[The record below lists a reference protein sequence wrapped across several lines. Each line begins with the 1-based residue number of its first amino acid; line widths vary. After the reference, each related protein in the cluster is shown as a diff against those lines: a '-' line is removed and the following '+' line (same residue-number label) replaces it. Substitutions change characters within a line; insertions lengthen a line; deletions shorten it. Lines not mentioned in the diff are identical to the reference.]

1 MRISGNNTIFF
12 LIDISVSEKVHYV
25 PMKKLSAVF
34 YKSDNG
40 RMPVKEWIAGL
51 SKEDKKII
59 GEDIRT
65 VQYGFPIGMPLVRP
79 LGDKLWEVRSRLT
92 GNLISRVLFTIW
104 KDNIVL
110 LHGFTKKSQ
119 KTPQSEL
126 ELAKKRRDKFHADCR
141 T

>member
-1 MRISGNNTIFF
+1 
-12 LIDISVSEKVHYV
+12 
-25 PMKKLSAVF
+25 MKKLSAVF

-40 RMPVKEWIAGL
+40 RMPVKEWLSAL

-79 LGDKLWEVRSRLT
+79 LGDKLWEVRSHLT

-119 KTPQSEL
+119 KTPQSEF